1 MAPRIMGAVPPEF
14 GVLWQDDGSVSTYWM
29 KLWDSNGDLEAM
41 LTVSRAIGTSQHAD
55 APSWPS

>member
-1 MAPRIMGAVPPEF
+1 MGAVPPEL

-55 APSWPS
+55 APSWPP

>member
-1 MAPRIMGAVPPEF
+1 
-14 GVLWQDDGSVSTYWM
+14 M

-55 APSWPS
+55 APSWPP